1 MISIGFD
8 VGGTNT
14 KVCVMNEKY
23 SVLKE
28 FMIKTPC
35 KNGYDYFIKEISDIL
50 ASLKKEFS
58 KYTISGLCLA
68 IAGDVDSV
76 NGVLRYAPNL
86 NQWKNKTIKRDFE
99 KISGIRCFIENDAN
113 MAAWGCYVFDTQ
125 KKFNDMVVFTL
136 GTGVG
141 GGIIIGGNLY
151 RGFTSTAGELGH
163 MIIKSDGRKCGCGSY
178 GCLEAYC
185 GTASLI
191 YDAKRRIKDIK
202 SFIKKYSFD
211 GEEITP
217 EIISKAAEQN
227 NDIALRLWSDY
238 GYNLGTGVGNIL
250 MLLNP
255 DCVCFCG
262 GISRASKFFM
272 PSVKKRID
280 EYGIKTPVRNLK
292 LIVSKHHNIGV
303 AGASAFVFK
312 KQ

>member
-14 KVCVMNEKY
+14 KVCVMEEKY
-23 SVLKE
+23 KVLKE
-28 FMIKTPC
+28 FMIETPNR
-35 KNGYDYFIKEISDIL
+35 NGYDCFIKEISGLIV
-50 ASLKKEFS
+50 SLKKEFS
-58 KYTISGLCLA
+58 RFTISGLCLA

-86 NQWKNKTIKRDFE
+86 NQWRNKNIKHDLE
-99 KISGIRCFIENDAN
+99 KISNIKCFIENDAN

-141 GGIIIGGNLY
+141 GGIIIGGKLY
-151 RGFTSTAGELGH
+151 RGSTSTAGELGH
-163 MIIKSDGRKCGCGSY
+163 MIINSGGRKCGCGNY

-185 GTASLI
+185 GTAPLI
-191 YDAKRRIKDIK
+191 YDAKKRIRDVED
-202 SFIKKYSFD
+202 FIKKYSFD
-211 GEEITP
+211 GDEITP
-217 EIISKAAEQN
+217 ELISKAAQKKD
-227 NDIALRLWSDY
+227 DIALRLWSDY

-255 DCVCFCG
+255 ECVCFCG

-280 EYGIKTPVRNLK
+280 EYGIKTPGRNIK
-292 LIVSKHHNIGV
+292 IIVSKHHNIGV
-303 AGASAFVFK
+303 AGAAAFVFEK
-312 KQ
+312 